1 MWPWLPYTYAWA
13 HYRHTTDLANLMC
26 FGKLLYSEGG
36 VEGLITTKLTGT
48 EVHLHL
54 ECDFISN
61 IQHSDWIY
69 ACALERMDMLLIV
82 NRCVGWLKGN
92 VNKKG
97 TLGLEYQYYFFLICF
112 ILIPLLAV
120 NQMATSAA
128 KQQAPQP
135 PMVVQLSNKMYSSNA
150 SNC

>member
-1 MWPWLPYTYAWA
+1 
-13 HYRHTTDLANLMC
+13 
-26 FGKLLYSEGG
+26 
-36 VEGLITTKLTGT
+36 
-48 EVHLHL
+48 
-54 ECDFISN
+54 
-61 IQHSDWIY
+61 
-69 ACALERMDMLLIV
+69 MLLIV